1 MSALKSKLAKL
12 NLQPFETEIT
22 GAELV
27 LLLRYQQDWEPQSST
42 QYILESALVAGL
54 EAKRRS
60 KEYSRDQRNL
70 KEFNKA
76 VMRDPSV
83 MLDEKRRNALMTKY
97 RIGATRSDVQAE
109 IAALVEE
116 ATADAVASEADLDVI
131 SSNASTNPNP
141 KVASGQY
148 VA

>member
-97 RIGATRSDVQAE
+97 RIGATRSDVQSE
-109 IAALVEE
+109 IEALVAE
-116 ATADAVASEADLDVI
+116 AEADAEAAEAGLDP
-131 SSNASTNPNP
+131 NPNG
-141 KVASGQY
+141 VTTHNVGGGQR
-148 VA
+148 VV